1 VCLLLGDYAVK
12 HSTGLIYW
20 CGRIDSQVKI
30 RGMRVVLEHVESNIY
45 TTLKQLPQY
54 TDTLQDVKV
63 VYDTGQYGPDTA
75 QLICMLQLL
84 PSSHIEDVKS
94 KVTAIIDTV
103 PLLRLLATAL
113 TPAEM
118 PTAIV
123 PYLGDVPITSS
134 GKLDRQALFVTYK
147 QSQQQQQ
154 QLQQER
160 PAHTDESTDSNI
172 HVEQPKSQQYMT
184 TYQHICTA
192 LTAVLCN
199 TIPNSK
205 HLIQGWLN
213 TSSSYNSSSDQSD
226 TLTCV
231 QLGITSMQAVEIAH
245 KLRTEYSLAIDAT
258 DLLQYDLALTHLVG
272 KIAARSNT
280 ISSGTSTAAT
290 STQDIKPAQDD
301 TSADNSTAAAITK
314 KHRPDTSSS
323 SSSSRTI
330 SNVRYNMSVGRCGRG
345 LVSLNG
351 EAESSVHMNNVNSP
365 HFNSSSDNDNTLA
378 VKLQQQW
385 SVAFSKCVDA
395 TPLVLIHIPKGRT
408 DTATVGSNNGLV
420 VIASHRYVQ
429 PGHVL

>member
-1 VCLLLGDYAVK
+1 VK
-12 HSTGLIYW
+12 RSNGMLYW

-54 TDTLQDVKV
+54 TNTLRDVKV
-63 VYDTGQYGPDTA
+63 VYDTGQHGPDTA
-75 QLICMLQLL
+75 QLICLLQLQ
-84 PSSHIEDVKS
+84 SHDHIETFKS
-94 KVTAIIDTV
+94 KDTAMSDTV
-103 PLLRLLATAL
+103 PLLRLLATVL

-118 PTAIV
+118 PTVIV
-123 PYLGDVPITSS
+123 PYLGDFPITSS
-134 GKLDRQALFVTYK
+134 GKLDRQALFITYQ

-154 QLQQER
+154 QLSQQQHQQQQQA
-160 PAHTDESTDSNI
+160 PTDESTDSNKYD
-172 HVEQPKSQQYMT
+172 EQAMPQQYMT
-184 TYQHICTA
+184 RIQHICTA
-192 LTAVLCN
+192 LTAVPSN
-199 TIPNSK
+199 TTPNSRY
-205 HLIQGWLN
+205 LIQGWLN
-213 TSSSYNSSSDQSD
+213 TSSSYESRSDQSYD
-226 TLTCV
+226 TLTCM

-258 DLLQYDLALTHLVG
+258 DLLQYDLTLAHLID

-280 ISSGTSTAAT
+280 ISSHTSTAAT
-290 STQDIKPAQDD
+290 STQDITRAQDD

-314 KHRPDTSSS
+314 RHKPDTSSS

-345 LVSLNG
+345 LISVND
-351 EAESSVHMNNVNSP
+351 EAEGSNHMNNVNSP

-408 DTATVGSNNGLV
+408 DTATFGSNNGLV

-429 PGHVL
+429 PGHKL